1 MKLKTFTQE
10 EFIKFIKYVKINVS
24 FADNVIITLC
34 KEIKNIILY
43 INIISS
49 DMQNNINL
57 QLNNECKITVVN
69 GTIPQ
74 DRIELIEKYIYD
86 HLYVEDKY
94 EIEI

>member
-10 EFIKFIKYVKINVS
+10 EFINFIKYVKMNVS
-24 FADNVIITLC
+24 FADNVIITLW
-34 KEIKNIILY
+34 KEIKNVILY

-57 QLNNECKITVVN
+57 QLNNKCKITIVN

-74 DRIELIEKYIYD
+74 DKIELIEKYIFNN
-86 HLYVEDKY
+86 LYVDDKY

>member
-10 EFIKFIKYVKINVS
+10 EFINFIKYVKINVS

-34 KEIKNIILY
+34 KEIKNVILY
-43 INIISS
+43 INILSS
-49 DMQNNINL
+49 DMQHNINL
-57 QLNNECKITVVN
+57 QLNNECKITVVS

-74 DRIELIEKYIYD
+74 DKIELIEKYIYD